1 MKKTKKASKAA
12 AAPAMAPTLSPSPET
27 VFTPPAPTR
36 AAGVWP
42 GSIPL
47 ESFYTAGLGGQIF
60 LEALKERGELVGTRC
75 KFCKQ
80 VYVPARVFCERC
92 FAELSEQ
99 VKVKAE
105 GTLASFTFSFY
116 DRNAARVAEPVV
128 LGLVK
133 LDGATTVLLHRLL
146 KVTDPA
152 RVRIGAR
159 VKAVIKP
166 KAERTGSIL
175 DIEGFVLA

>member
-1 MKKTKKASKAA
+1 MKKAKKSAK
-12 AAPAMAPTLSPSPET
+12 
-27 VFTPPAPTR
+27 PPAVPATIPPPQP
-36 AAGVWP
+36 ASATAGPPGVWP

-60 LEALKERGELVGTRC
+60 FEALKEHGEFLGTRC
-75 KFCKQ
+75 KACKQ

-99 VKVKAE
+99 VKVKSE
-105 GTLASFTFSFY
+105 GTLASFTFSFF
-116 DRNAARVAEPVV
+116 DRNGSRLAEPTV

-146 KVTDPA
+146 KVDDPA

-159 VKAVIKP
+159 VKAVIKSE
-166 KAERTGSIL
+166 ADRTGSIL
-175 DIEGFVLA
+175 DIDGFVLA

>member
-1 MKKTKKASKAA
+1 MKKTKQNPTAA
-12 AAPAMAPTLSPSPET
+12 MAAPIALPQSAA
-27 VFTPPAPTR
+27 TPPPTR
-36 AAGVWP
+36 ASGVWP

-60 LEALKERGELVGTRC
+60 FQALKERGELVGTRC
-75 KFCKQ
+75 KACKQ

-92 FAELSEQ
+92 FVELSEQ
-99 VKVKAE
+99 VKVKPE

-116 DRNAARVAEPVV
+116 DRDGARLAEPLV

-133 LDGATTVLLHRLL
+133 LEGATTVLLHRLL
-146 KVTDPA
+146 KVNDPA

-166 KAERTGSIL
+166 KMERAGSIL
-175 DIEGFVLA
+175 DIDGFVLE

>member
-1 MKKTKKASKAA
+1 MKKAKKAIKPPPVPAAIPSPGPAA
-12 AAPAMAPTLSPSPET
+12 ASTGT
-27 VFTPPAPTR
+27 
-36 AAGVWP
+36 AGVWL

-60 LEALKERGELVGTRC
+60 FQALKELGEFVGTRC
-75 KFCKQ
+75 KPCKQ

-92 FAELSEQ
+92 FSELSEE

-105 GTLASFTFSFY
+105 GTLASFTFSFF
-116 DRNAARVAEPVV
+116 DRNGTRLAEPTV

-146 KVTDPA
+146 KVDDPA

-159 VKAVIKP
+159 VKAVVKS
-166 KAERTGSIL
+166 KADRTGSIL

>member
-1 MKKTKKASKAA
+1 VKRTKKTQAVT
-12 AAPAMAPTLSPSPET
+12 AP
-27 VFTPPAPTR
+27 VTPLQPRSIGAPTR
-36 AAGVWP
+36 TSGVWP

-60 LEALKERGELVGTRC
+60 FQALKERGELVGTRC
-75 KFCKQ
+75 KACKQ

-92 FAELSEQ
+92 FVELSEQ
-99 VKVKAE
+99 VKVKTE

-116 DRNAARVAEPVV
+116 DRDGARLGEPLV
-128 LGLVK
+128 LGLVR
-133 LDGATTVLLHRLL
+133 LEGATTVLLHRLL

-166 KAERTGSIL
+166 KPDRTGSIL